1 MVPAVITA
9 GFLLQHGIKEL
20 EQAGILEA
28 RTDTTQLLC
37 FCLSLSRTEL
47 YLAIDHHVT
56 PELEQLFRNLLARR
70 KEREPLAYIT
80 GEREFWS
87 LPFLVSPDVLI
98 PRPETEFMLEIVLAH
113 RNRHHV
119 PSCLDMCCGSGV
131 IGIVLARELQLQV
144 TAVDISFPALAIARE
159 NSKRHEVTDSLSFVQ
174 ADMFSAFKN
183 NHPFSLVVSNPPYVK
198 KSDIQS
204 SLEPEV
210 SCHEPFMALNGGDDG
225 LNMVGKIMKSLPD
238 MLSAGGDCFIEIG
251 DGQGEAVR
259 SMALDSTD
267 AHWYEYVNLYEDYS
281 GRDRVIHVRRKDS

>member
-1 MVPAVITA
+1 MVPGITA
-9 GFLLQHGIKEL
+9 GTLLQYGIKEL
-20 EQAGILEA
+20 EQVGIVEA

-47 YLAIDHHVT
+47 YLAADHHVA
-56 PELEQLFRNLLARR
+56 PELERLFMDLLARR

-98 PRPETEFMLEIVLAH
+98 PRPETEFMLETVLAQ
-113 RNRHHV
+113 RNRRHA

-131 IGIVLARELQLQV
+131 IGIVLARELQLSV
-144 TAVDISFPALAIARE
+144 AAVDISFPAIAVARQ
-159 NSKRHEVTDSLSFVQ
+159 NSKRHGVSDRLSFVQ
-174 ADMFSAFKN
+174 ADMFGAFKK
-183 NHPFSLVVSNPPYVK
+183 NHPFSLIVSNPPYVK

-210 SCHEPFMALNGGDDG
+210 SRHEPFMALNGGDDG
-225 LNMVGKIMKSLPD
+225 LNMVRKIIKNLPD
-238 MLSAGGDCFIEIG
+238 SLSAGGDCFIEIG
-251 DGQGEAVR
+251 DGQGQVVR
-259 SMALDSTD
+259 SMALDSSD

-281 GRDRVIHVRRKDS
+281 GRDRVIHVRRKDT